1 MEING
6 KDVYF
11 VAAKA
16 LIRDGEKLLVTHDV
30 FGDWDIPG
38 GRIKK
43 DEFEKPFETVLER
56 KIREELGSD
65 IRYEVGAPKVFF
77 KVERVEAGIDTKVRI
92 FAVGYEV
99 TYLGGTITLG
109 DHHDEYRWVNITEF
123 NPDELFTGGWA
134 KGLREYLAR

>member
-43 DEFEKPFETVLER
+43 DEFEKPFEAVLER

-77 KVERVEAGIDTKVRI
+77 KVERVDIRVSS
-92 FAVGYEV
+92 V
-99 TYLGGTITLG
+99 
-109 DHHDEYRWVNITEF
+109 
-123 NPDELFTGGWA
+123 
-134 KGLREYLAR
+134 